1 MRFSSLTH
9 IKDNSDSQYAG
20 FRDNI
25 PYMTLLLVLHPLL
38 RKAYNSFWRIDS
50 YTKPAPSNSRL
61 SGLTQGLSPS
71 AAADARMEHRISF
84 DVMFAVIF
92 IFALH
97 GFSALKV
104 LLILY
109 VNYKLATQLPKSYV
123 PAVTWIFNVGVLF
136 ANELCHG
143 YPLAQVAALILP
155 SQTSA
160 SEKGNQTPGWAGWID
175 SYGGILPRWEIL
187 FNITVLRLIS
197 FNLDYYWSLG
207 APSSIEVCY
216 IQTNPS

>member
-1 MRFSSLTH
+1 
-9 IKDNSDSQYAG
+9 
-20 FRDNI
+20 
-25 PYMTLLLVLHPLL
+25 MTLLLILHPLV

-61 SGLTQGLSPS
+61 SGLTQGLTPS
-71 AAADARMEHRISF
+71 DAADARMEHRISF

-109 VNYKLATQLPKSYV
+109 TNYKLATNLPKSYV
-123 PAVTWIFNVGVLF
+123 PAATWIFNVGILF
-136 ANELCHG
+136 ANEMCHG
-143 YPLAQVAALILP
+143 YRLAEVAAFILP

-207 APSSIEVCY
+207 APSSIEVCHMHLILFY
-216 IQTNPS
+216 VTRMHKLTV